1 METGNKDKKIGV
13 FAYELLGTAFI
24 MYAVIVEESYEK
36 FVGIFGDAYIYITLA
51 MMMIAWNVSGGHF
64 NPAITV
70 GMLIASKDFG
80 GNAAVAFLMIAGQF
94 AGALFGILFGFLAI
108 INRDY
113 ME

>member
-13 FAYELLGTAFI
+13 VAYELLGTAFI
-24 MYAVIVEESYEK
+24 MYAVIVDQSGY
-36 FVGIFGDAYIYITLA
+36 AYIYITLA

-70 GMLIASKDFG
+70 GMLIGSKDFG
-80 GNAAVAFLMIAGQF
+80 GNAAVASLMIAGQF
-94 AGALFGILFGFLAI
+94 AGALFGILFGYLALL
-108 INRDY
+108 NRDY